1 MTLPSPTDKKI
12 IDLLE
17 KLARIEVTYPRH
29 LLDATR
35 ARFVAAVN
43 RKPEQGATHSGGS

>member
-1 MTLPSPTDKKI
+1 MTLPSPTDKKL

-35 ARFVAAVN
+35 AKFVASVN
-43 RKPEQGATHSGGS
+43 RKAGQVAAHPAGS